1 LSLEKEVSS
10 TEKLLDVIRD
20 KKTSDEFIE
29 ASDSPP
35 LIKTDKFLSSKV
47 FQDSEAISVGV
58 DIGYRELR
66 FVKVAQTTDNQWK
79 LLAYRSV
86 PFRTDA
92 PKGTPEF
99 ANFLMSELAEFR
111 GSAKKFNL
119 WANMSSAQVEVASI
133 RIPKLPKRQIENAI
147 YWTAR
152 KTMSFNE
159 KDFVFDYEVEGDV
172 VENGV
177 TKLAAMVYAA
187 PRQEVQEI
195 EELFAGIGYPLDGLT
210 IVPFGIQNLFRTK
223 WMLSFDETV
232 ATLYIGRGWSR
243 IDIFSKGN
251 LVMTRGI
258 KTGMNSMIQ
267 ELMEGYNES
276 MSATVPEQS
285 NDDLI
290 LQPDSREESLL
301 MKMEE
306 ARELMS
312 SLSPDSPTDEDIRT
326 RFGLDEEAIKI
337 LIKPAMDRLVRQIDR
352 TFRYYTVTLGNE
364 KIRAIYV
371 STATNVYLPVVD
383 YIGEDLGIQRDVLD
397 PLKPENPFVDK
408 ITSGL
413 SLSERVAF
421 GPALGVA
428 LSDTSRTPNLLFT
441 YKDKKKE
448 SNITQSNRAIILSLL
463 IVMLLCVGGLFLLV
477 NMANNKKDVLAQLE
491 QKWKQDIQVDEK
503 VIPLFV
509 NKIEQDR
516 KHVKEYSRRYM
527 ALAAI
532 GELSALTP
540 SSIRLLRVTARID
553 SSALNSTG
561 KREGG
566 RVLLEG
572 IVSGDL
578 NSLEDHLVGYILTLQ
593 SSPMFTQAKLNKS
606 TIESTES
613 GEVLRFYLVVTF
625 V

>member
-10 TEKLLDVIRD
+10 TEKLLDVIRN

-47 FQDSEAISVGV
+47 LQHSEAISVGV

-66 FVKVAQTTDNQWK
+66 FVKVAQMIDNQWK
-79 LLAYRSV
+79 LLAYRTV

-119 WANMSSAQVEVASI
+119 WANMSSAQVEVASV
-133 RIPKLPKRQIENAI
+133 RIPKLPKKQIENAI

-152 KTMSFNE
+152 KTMSFDE
-159 KDFVFDYEVEGDV
+159 KDFVFDFEVEGDV
-172 VENGV
+172 IENGV

-187 PRQEVQEI
+187 PRKEVQEI
-195 EELFAGIGYPLDGLT
+195 EELFDRIGYPLDGLT

-223 WMLSFDETV
+223 WMPSFDQAV

-267 ELMEGYNES
+267 ELMEGYNER
-276 MSATVPEQS
+276 MSAMVPEQS
-285 NDDLI
+285 SDDLI
-290 LQPDSREESLL
+290 LEPDDKRENLF

-312 SLSPDSPTDEDIRT
+312 SLSPDSPSNEDIIT
-326 RFGLDEEAIKI
+326 RFGLDEGAIKT

-371 STATNVYLPVVD
+371 STAANVYLPVVD

-397 PLKPENPFVDK
+397 PLKPENPFVDD

-448 SNITQSNRAIILSLL
+448 SNITQSNRVIIVSLL

-477 NMANNKKDVLAQLE
+477 NMADSKKDVLAQLE

-509 NKIEQDR
+509 HKIEQDR
-516 KHVKEYSRRYM
+516 KYVKEYSRRYM
-527 ALAAI
+527 PLAVI

-540 SSIRLLRVTARID
+540 SNIRLLNVTARMN
-553 SSALNSTG
+553 SAAVNSTG

-566 RVLLEG
+566 RLLLEG

-578 NSLEDHLVGYILTLQ
+578 YSLEDHLVGYILKLQ
-593 SSPMFTQAKLNKS
+593 SSPMFSQAKLNKS
-606 TIESTES
+606 TIESTGS

>member
-1 LSLEKEVSS
+1 MSLEKEVSS
-10 TEKLLDVIRD
+10 TEKLLDVIRN
-20 KKTSDEFIE
+20 KKTSDEFIG
-29 ASDSPP
+29 ASDLSP
-35 LIKTDKFLSSKV
+35 LIKTEKFLSSKI
-47 FQDSEAISVGV
+47 FQNGKAISIGV

-66 FVKVAQTTDNQWK
+66 FVKVAETIDNQWK
-79 LLAYRSV
+79 LLACRSV

-92 PKGTPEF
+92 PKGTQEF

-119 WANMSSAQVEVASI
+119 WANMSSARVEVASV
-133 RIPKLPKRQIENAI
+133 RIPKLPKKQIENAI

-152 KTMSFNE
+152 KNISFDE
-159 KDFVFDYEVEGDV
+159 KDFVFDFEVEGDV
-172 VENGV
+172 VESGV
-177 TKLAAMVYAA
+177 TKIAAMVYAA
-187 PRQEVQEI
+187 PRKEVREI
-195 EELFAGIGYPLDGLT
+195 EDLFAGIGYPLDGLT

-223 WMLSFDETV
+223 WMLSSDQTV

-243 IDIFSKGN
+243 IDIFSKGS

-276 MSATVPEQS
+276 ISASVSEKS
-285 NDDLI
+285 HDDLI
-290 LQPDSREESLL
+290 LHPDNMRDNLF
-301 MKMEE
+301 MKIEE

-312 SLSPDSPTDEDIRT
+312 GLSSDSQIDGEIRT
-326 RFGLDEEAIKI
+326 RFGLDEEAIKT

-364 KIRAIYV
+364 KIRSIYA
-371 STATNVYLPVVD
+371 STATNIYIPVID

-428 LSDTSRTPNLLFT
+428 LSATSRTPNLLFT

-448 SNITQSNRAIILSLL
+448 LNITKSNHAIIVSLL
-463 IVMLLCVGGLFLLV
+463 IIMSLCVGGLFLLA
-477 NMANNKKDVLAQLE
+477 NMANNKKAALAQLE
-491 QKWKQDIQVDEK
+491 QKWKQTVQVDEN

-509 NKIEQDR
+509 NKVEQDR
-516 KHVKEYSRRYM
+516 KYVKEYSRRYM

-540 SSIRLLRVTARID
+540 SNIRLLHVTVRMD
-553 SSALNSTG
+553 SAALSDES
-561 KREGG
+561 KRGGG
-566 RVLLEG
+566 RLILEG

-578 NSLEDHLVGYILTLQ
+578 NSLEDYLVGYILKLQ
-593 SSPMFTQAKLNKS
+593 SSPMFSQTKLNKS
-606 TIESTES
+606 TIESS
-613 GEVLRFYLVVTF
+613 GSGDVLRFYLIVTF
-625 V
+625 A